1 MIPRLPVQ
9 VRLTGEVPEA
19 CYRSSLCAQGT
30 PVGDADE
37 QLNAQMLRRGGRGRV
52 GSRAAGTG
60 APPLI
65 IAAQFPICPLGPVG
79 GMNLDRVV
87 GRWELAAAARV
98 SVGPSDKTR
107 PNQTRPRP
115 GPARR
120 ARAGGRAG
128 GVARLGGGGGAR
140 VWPPGS
146 PSQLV
151 YVRVLRL
158 TI

>member
-1 MIPRLPVQ
+1 MQTNSSALRCC
-9 VRLTGEVPEA
+9 GEEEEEESGLSPA
-19 CYRSSLCAQGT
+19 GQ
-30 PVGDADE
+30 
-37 QLNAQMLRRGGRGRV
+37 RRPPYSRGV
-52 GSRAAGTG
+52 
-60 APPLI
+60 
-65 IAAQFPICPLGPVG
+65 PICPLGPVG

-107 PNQTRPRP
+107 PSQAT
-115 GPARR
+115 AR
-120 ARAGGRAG
+120 RAGGRA
-128 GVARLGGGGGAR
+128 ARLDGGGGAR